1 MTVSR
6 SIHISANVTTFSF
19 LFNLYFWAEEI
30 KRKLKHL
37 YHQPQ
42 NVEIPATE
50 YGKEERV
57 RLNFKNADYFSHVSK
72 VTLTVINYVYGMCP
86 LYNVSKMVLE
96 FFDLSLKNPLS

>member
-1 MTVSR
+1 M
-6 SIHISANVTTFSF
+6 
-19 LFNLYFWAEEI
+19 
-30 KRKLKHL
+30 
-37 YHQPQ
+37 
-42 NVEIPATE
+42 
-50 YGKEERV
+50 